1 MHHAHHNSERV
12 PTNGA
17 TRATP
22 SLVEL
27 HRCCNPSL
35 LRREVIVEV
44 ELAGHEHDPLHQL
57 IPSTPWSLQPL
68 SKELSCGK
76 RSSPTQRGGFAETA
90 GSVNSEAAGGFNL
103 RLAGL
108 ADEQLMLFRNSDG
121 FYCAPVPQRVTW
133 LRKAARPNVLLP
145 AQPD

>member
-108 ADEQLMLFRNSDG
+108 ADEQLMLFPDSDC
-121 FYCAPVPQRVTW
+121 FYCVSLPPRVTW
-133 LRKAARPNVLLP
+133 HQKAGRPNVLLP